1 MTCWAVIPIKAGSNG
16 KSRLA
21 DVLDDGARQELVRS
35 MLARVVEAATEA
47 RMIDRVLL
55 VGASR
60 HGLPKDIGL
69 LNDPGTGL
77 NGAVQSAFG
86 EVAQHKVDRILIVA
100 ADLPGVTSQELDL
113 LALAPDDAIA
123 IAPDRHETGTNAISL
138 PLPSAEGFTFAFGT
152 DSFAL
157 HQQEAHRVGLRVETI
172 LSEGLERD
180 VDEPADLPDALK
192 R

>member
-1 MTCWAVIPIKAGSNG
+1 VTCWAVIPIKAGSDG

-21 DVLDDGARQELVRS
+21 DVLDDAERQALVRS
-35 MLARVVEAATEA
+35 MLERVVNAAADA
-47 RMIDRVLL
+47 RMIDRVML

-60 HGLPKDIGL
+60 HGLPEDIEL
-69 LNDPGTGL
+69 LEDPGTGL
-77 NGAVQSAFG
+77 NGAVKSALG
-86 EVAQHKVDRILIVA
+86 EVAKHGVDRILIVA

-113 LALAPDDAIA
+113 LALAPTESIA

-138 PLPSAEGFTFAFGT
+138 PLPAAAGFTFAFGA

-157 HQQEAHRVGLRVETI
+157 HQQEAHRLGLRVETI
-172 LSEGLERD
+172 LSDGLEKD
-180 VDEPADLPDALK
+180 IDEPADLPDAFK